1 MDYIQAT
8 VLAIIEGITE
18 FLPISSTAHLKFTD
32 FIMGYQQTP
41 FRDMFEVM
49 IQLPAILAIVVLYW
63 KKFFDFKNLF
73 FYLKLIIAVVPALIF
88 GVLFKKHIES
98 ALGNLWFISIVM
110 VGGGVI
116 LIFIDNFFKESTIT
130 DEKEISYTTAFKI
143 GSFQVLSIIFP
154 GLSRSAST
162 IIGGMSQKLTR
173 KSAAEFSFFLA
184 VPTMIA
190 ASAKSFYDA
199 CKGNYLVLNSINE
212 VQESNIKISLSQI
225 FSKENLGALFTHN
238 NTISF
243 AIGCIISFFVAV
255 LAVKFFIEIL
265 NRYGFKYFG
274 IYRIVLGVV
283 MLILLFSNHK

>member
-1 MDYIQAT
+1 MNYIQAII
-8 VLAIIEGITE
+8 LAIIEGITE

-32 FIMGYQQTP
+32 FIMGYQQSP

-63 KKFFDFKNLF
+63 KKFFDFKNIT
-73 FYLKLIIAVVPALIF
+73 FYFKLILAVVPALIF
-88 GVLFKKHIES
+88 GVLFKKYID
-98 ALGNLWFISIVM
+98 ALVNNIWFISTIM
-110 VGGGVI
+110 IIGGII
-116 LIFIDNFFKESTIT
+116 LIFIDNFFKQSEIT
-130 DEKEISYTTAFKI
+130 DEKDITYFTALKI
-143 GSFQVLSIIFP
+143 GSFQVLSILFP

-199 CKGNYLVLNSINE
+199 CKGNYIIINKINE
-212 VQESNIKISLSQI
+212 SQEQNLKISLSQI
-225 FSKENLGALFTHN
+225 FSKENLNTLFTQN

-243 AIGCIISFFVAV
+243 IIGCVISFFVAV

-265 NRYGFKYFG
+265 NKYGFRFFG
-274 IYRIVLGVV
+274 IYRVIIGIV
-283 MLILLFSNHK
+283 MLILLVSNHK

>member
-1 MDYIQAT
+1 MTKTNNQFRSKTMQAVFH
-8 VLAIIEGITE
+8 VLFWIV
-18 FLPISSTAHLKFTD
+18 FLPFQLSHASISPIPQS
-32 FIMGYQQTP
+32 
-41 FRDMFEVM
+41 
-49 IQLPAILAIVVLYW
+49 
-63 KKFFDFKNLF
+63 
-73 FYLKLIIAVVPALIF
+73 IIAHEFWRSFWIVVPALIF

>member
-1 MDYIQAT
+1 MDYIQAI

-32 FIMGYQQTP
+32 FIMGYEQTP

-73 FYLKLIIAVVPALIF
+73 FYMKLVIAIVPALIF

-98 ALGNLWFISIVM
+98 ALGNLWFISSVMIAGGIV
-110 VGGGVI
+110 
-116 LIFIDNFFKESTIT
+116 LIFIDNFFNQSSID
-130 DEKEISYTTAFKI
+130 DEKDISYLTAFKI
-143 GSFQVLSIIFP
+143 GCFQVLSIIFP

-199 CKGNYLVLNSINE
+199 CKGNYLFINKISTS
-212 VQESNIKISLSQI
+212 QEQNIKISLSQI
-225 FSKENLGALFTHN
+225 FSKENLSTLFTPD

-243 AIGCIISFFVAV
+243 GIGCLISFIVEV
-255 LAVKFFIEIL
+255 IAVKFFIEIL
-265 NRYGFKYFG
+265 NRYGFKFFG
-274 IYRIVLGVV
+274 IYRIALGVF
-283 MLILLFSNHK
+283 MLILLFLKS

>member
-1 MDYIQAT
+1 MDYIQA
-8 VLAIIEGITE
+8 VILAIIEGITE
-18 FLPISSTAHLKFTD
+18 FLPVSSTAHLKFTD

-63 KKFFDFKNLF
+63 RKFFDFKNLH
-73 FYLKLIIAVVPALIF
+73 FYLKLLIAVVPALIF

-110 VGGGVI
+110 IAGGVI
-116 LIFIDNFFKESTIT
+116 LIFIDNFFKQSTIT
-130 DEKEISYTTAFKI
+130 DEKDISYSTAFKI

-199 CKGNYLVLNSINE
+199 CKGNYLAINNISE
-212 VQESNIKISLSQI
+212 TQEQNIKISLSQI
-225 FSKENLGALFTHN
+225 FSKVNLNTLFTHS

-243 AIGCIISFFVAV
+243 AIGCVISFVVAV

-265 NRYGFKYFG
+265 NRYGFKFFG
-274 IYRIVLGVV
+274 VYRILLGVI
-283 MLILLFSNHK
+283 MLILLSIKS

>member
-1 MDYIQAT
+1 MDYIQA
-8 VLAIIEGITE
+8 VILAIIEGITE
-18 FLPISSTAHLKFTD
+18 FLPVSSTAHLKFTD

-63 KKFFDFKNLF
+63 RKFFDFKNLH
-73 FYLKLIIAVVPALIF
+73 FYLKLLIAVVPALIF

-110 VGGGVI
+110 IAGGVI
-116 LIFIDNFFKESTIT
+116 LIFIDNFFKQSTIT
-130 DEKEISYTTAFKI
+130 DEKDISYSTAFKI

-199 CKGNYLVLNSINE
+199 CKGNYLAINNISE
-212 VQESNIKISLSQI
+212 TQEQNIKISISQI
-225 FSKENLGALFTHN
+225 FSKENLNTLFTHS

-243 AIGCIISFFVAV
+243 AIGCVISFVVAV

-265 NRYGFKYFG
+265 NRYGFKFFG
-274 IYRIVLGVV
+274 VYRILLGVI
-283 MLILLFSNHK
+283 MLILLSIKS